1 MNGNR
6 KKEDA
11 SYWIQRLNLSKH
23 PEGGYYK
30 ETYRDDRIIELDIQ
44 KIKEQ
49 ENKDGKFKSS
59 SSPPP
64 SSPFARSISS
74 TIYYLLDGEQISAL
88 HRLRSAD
95 EIWHFYAGSSLTIYI
110 LEEGSKK
117 LGEFRLGNNIQGG
130 DMFQL
135 IVRRGSWFGATVNDP
150 SSYSLVGCTVSPA
163 FDFGDFELGQREK
176 LVDMYPEYKL
186 IIEKLTRSRA

>member
-1 MNGNR
+1 MNDNH
-6 KKEDA
+6 KNEEA
-11 SYWIQRLNLSKH
+11 TFLIQRLNLSKH
-23 PEGGYYK
+23 PEGGYYR

-44 KIKEQ
+44 KRKEQ
-49 ENKDGKFKSS
+49 ESKYGKFHSS
-59 SSPPP
+59 SS
-64 SSPFARSISS
+64 SSSSARSISS
-74 TIYYLLDGEQISAL
+74 TIYYLLDGGQVSAL

-117 LGEFRLGNNIQGG
+117 LGEFRLGNNIQDG

-163 FDFGDFELGQREK
+163 FDFEDFELGQREK

>member
-1 MNGNR
+1 MNGNH
-6 KKEDA
+6 KKEEEA
-11 SYWIQRLNLSKH
+11 AYWIQRLNLSKH
-23 PEGGYYK
+23 PEGGYYR

-44 KIKEQ
+44 KRKEQ

-59 SSPPP
+59 SST
-64 SSPFARSISS
+64 SARSISS
-74 TIYYLLDGEQISAL
+74 TIYYLLDGGQISAL

-117 LGEFRLGNNIQGG
+117 LGEFRLGNNIQDG

-163 FDFGDFELGQREK
+163 FDFEDFELGQREN
-176 LVDMYPEYKL
+176 LVEMYPEYKL
-186 IIEKLTRSRA
+186 IIEKLTRARA

>member
-1 MNGNR
+1 MNGNHK
-6 KKEDA
+6 KKEA
-11 SYWIQRLNLSKH
+11 AYWIQRLNLSKH
-23 PEGGYYK
+23 SEGGYYR

-44 KIKEQ
+44 KRKEQ
-49 ENKDGKFKSS
+49 ENKDGNFKSS
-59 SSPPP
+59 SS
-64 SSPFARSISS
+64 SFARSISS
-74 TIYYLLDGEQISAL
+74 TIYYLLDDGQVSAL

-135 IVRRGSWFGATVNDP
+135 IVRRGS
-150 SSYSLVGCTVSPA
+150 
-163 FDFGDFELGQREK
+163 
-176 LVDMYPEYKL
+176 
-186 IIEKLTRSRA
+186 

>member
-1 MNGNR
+1 MNGNH
-6 KKEDA
+6 KKEEEEA
-11 SYWIQRLNLSKH
+11 AYWIQRLNLSKH
-23 PEGGYYK
+23 PEGGYYR

-44 KIKEQ
+44 KRKEQ

-59 SSPPP
+59 SST
-64 SSPFARSISS
+64 SARSISS
-74 TIYYLLDGEQISAL
+74 TIYYLLDGGQISAL

-117 LGEFRLGNNIQGG
+117 LGEFRLGNNIQDG

-163 FDFGDFELGQREK
+163 FDFEDFELGQREN
-176 LVDMYPEYKL
+176 LVEMYPEYKL
-186 IIEKLTRSRA
+186 IIEKLTRARA